1 MMTLPHLSDGHAPIT
16 LQNLFRDAVYAFD
29 DWSIGAHE
37 PVLEADDEAVSI
49 GDIFAHMR
57 GCTDILPSH
66 LVGEITDR
74 LSKPWEGEGP
84 LNEMT
89 FGTAARMMSV
99 LVRQNRVAYRYLPKE
114 PVEQPGAS
122 EG

>member
-16 LQNLFRDAVYAFD
+16 LHNLFREALFAFD
-29 DWSIGAHE
+29 DWSIGENE
-37 PVLEADDEAVSI
+37 PVVESADGVVSI
-49 GDIFAHMR
+49 GEIFVHMR

-74 LSKPWEGEGP
+74 LSKPWEGDGP

-99 LVRQNRVAYRYLPKE
+99 LVRQNRMAYRYLPRV
-114 PVEQPGAS
+114 PVVQPGAS
-122 EG
+122 